1 MCTRCLFLS
10 AIYNLSSLKWLNAPY
25 IILLNVSKS
34 ALAVMTPWS
43 VINGID
49 PEPYL
54 SNHTVAFWSQILNT
68 GVETRAFLLFE
79 ILPIKGIR
87 RKRFW
92 RKLWALLFTQMS
104 DEALGR
110 KLLLYFCSVFFS
122 SFSLPFLWAVSG
134 RLHLSPLVCASSWW
148 FSLMKVV
155 PIWSV
160 WTQSIRVLYIVAS
173 WEFNLSTRLGLINL
187 IICNSML
194 ISKE

>member
-1 MCTRCLFLS
+1 MHPTSLF
-10 AIYNLSSLKWLNAPY
+10 
-25 IILLNVSKS
+25 NVSKS
-34 ALAVMTPWS
+34 AVMTPWA

-92 RKLWALLFTQMS
+92 RKLRALLFTQMS

-110 KLLLYFCSVFFS
+110 KLLLYFCSFF

-148 FSLMKVV
+148 FCHESCPDM
-155 PIWSV
+155 
-160 WTQSIRVLYIVAS
+160 
-173 WEFNLSTRLGLINL
+173 ERLNPEYTCVCVFCI
-187 IICNSML
+187 
-194 ISKE
+194 

>member
-1 MCTRCLFLS
+1 MHPTSILF
-10 AIYNLSSLKWLNAPY
+10 
-25 IILLNVSKS
+25 NVSKS
-34 ALAVMTPWS
+34 AVAVMTPWS

-54 SNHTVAFWSQILNT
+54 SNHTAAFWSQILNT

-110 KLLLYFCSVFFS
+110 KLLLYFCSFFFL
-122 SFSLPFLWAVSG
+122 SFFLPFLWAVSG
-134 RLHLSPLVCASSWW
+134 RLPSFTTSLCLVLMILSWKLSR
-148 FSLMKVV
+148 
-155 PIWSV
+155 IWRV
-160 WTQSIRVLYIVAS
+160 WTQSIRVFVCFVYSCILRVQSEHKAG
-173 WEFNLSTRLGLINL
+173 FD
-187 IICNSML
+187 
-194 ISKE
+194 